1 MSENIIMPKLGMT
14 MKEGTVEEWFK
25 AEGDTVE
32 EGESIV
38 TISSEKLTQDVEAPA
53 SGTLLEIKVQA
64 GDEAKVKAVL
74 GVIGEEGES
83 TGDNEVTDTEE
94 ETSKPTQSEDKQQD
108 DPDKDEDKDTNSDK
122 QHSTESASNQ
132 GHTEGQRIFISPL
145 ARKMAEEKDLDITR
159 IKGTGGNQRI
169 TKLDI
174 QRVAD
179 QGYDYEGSE
188 TSEVAPETT
197 GRQTASGFDSTN
209 IGEGLNPMRKRIA
222 QNMRQSLAETAQLT
236 LHRKVDADRLLDF
249 KARLSTELADAN
261 QEIKLTVTA
270 LLAKAIV
277 LALKEYGA
285 MNARYE
291 NGELTE
297 YEDVHLGV
305 ATSLDEGLMV
315 PVIQQADTKSIGAL
329 AKEIKA
335 AAEAVRDGNTN
346 DVQLQGATFTITNMG
361 TSDIEYFTPILNRGE
376 TGILGVGALSKEVVL
391 EADSVKQVSRIPL
404 SLTFDHQI
412 LDGAS
417 AADFLK
423 VLAKYIE
430 NPYLLIL

>member
-132 GHTEGQRIFISPL
+132 GHTEGQRIFTSPL